1 MMKSKLILAI
11 SFLMMA
17 FTSQAQ
23 TEVYGD
29 LQPLH
34 VDGNNLKDPF
44 GNKVVLHGVMDTPSP
59 YFNGNRWGGSCKTD
73 DDAKRAVRYF
83 NLLFDAITDHD
94 QGAYCTLFRL
104 HLDPCWLNTSSS
116 MAAGFTKV
124 DGKVYDPNGTEV
136 SGEANI
142 SNFSEASLKQFL
154 KSCYIPIAEKALAHG
169 LYIIM
174 RPPGVFPSKVK
185 VGDYYNDYIMKVWD
199 IVTQDETVKKYA
211 GQIMIELGNEPVS
224 LVGADGNDSENA
236 LHDFFQPVVDKMR
249 ANGYNGVI
257 WVPGTGWQ
265 ANYRNYAK
273 CPITGPNIGYAVHN
287 YVGWYNGNDRNYS
300 AADKAS
306 YAESFRE
313 SCPIIGT
320 NPIVITEVDW
330 SPEKEGTGHYNEHGE
345 WVLSNYGTWAT
356 GTTSKWGSAYK
367 YLLDK
372 FDNISMTLSGTA
384 CYIDIDS
391 YWKYNKKKVVPA
403 FKTAMEKNGLDPAEG
418 SGVACMEWYADYAKV
433 DYSAAERYQPV
444 QQIDNPVDVKNGAF
458 VDDILYANTV
468 TKSSS
473 SAFKAAFK
481 MKAGGFAGW
490 RYEEEEGV
498 NLSYYKYLC
507 INFVNKVTGDVK
519 LRIYDSSNYW
529 DDCYTVSLRGQKE
542 VKIDLS
548 QLTTASGRA
557 IDLEHVRMIGLRAGS
572 ELTVYMKDAFLSV
585 DGENPA
591 TGIDGVEAGDEAE
604 DGTHYSVGG
613 QLIPSSQAGVH
624 IVRMKDGK
632 AKKVIK

>member
-1 MMKSKLILAI
+1 
-11 SFLMMA
+11 
-17 FTSQAQ
+17 
-23 TEVYGD
+23 
-29 LQPLH
+29 
-34 VDGNNLKDPF
+34 
-44 GNKVVLHGVMDTPSP
+44 
-59 YFNGNRWGGSCKTD
+59 
-73 DDAKRAVRYF
+73 
-83 NLLFDAITDHD
+83 
-94 QGAYCTLFRL
+94 
-104 HLDPCWLNTSSS
+104 
-116 MAAGFTKV
+116 
-124 DGKVYDPNGTEV
+124 
-136 SGEANI
+136 
-142 SNFSEASLKQFL
+142 
-154 KSCYIPIAEKALAHG
+154 
-169 LYIIM
+169 
-174 RPPGVFPSKVK
+174 
-185 VGDYYNDYIMKVWD
+185 
-199 IVTQDETVKKYA
+199 
-211 GQIMIELGNEPVS
+211 MIELGNEPVS
-224 LVGADGNDSENA
+224 LVGADGKDSESA

-287 YVGWYNGNDRNYS
+287 YVGWYNGNDRTYS
-300 AADKAS
+300 ATDKAN

-372 FDNISMTLSGTA
+372 FGNISMTLSGTG

-507 INFVNKVTGDVK
+507 INFVQKVTGDVK

-542 VKIDLS
+542 AKIDLS
-548 QLTTASGRA
+548 QLTTASGRP
-557 IDLEHVRMIGLRAGS
+557 IDLEHVRIIGLRAGS
-572 ELTVYMKDAFLSV
+572 DMTVYMKDAFLSV

-604 DGTHYSVGG
+604 VGAHYSVGG
-613 QLIPSSQAGVH
+613 QLIPSSQAGLH
-624 IVRMKDGK
+624 IVKMKDGK

>member
-1 MMKSKLILAI
+1 MKRPKLFIAVTMM
-11 SFLMMA
+11 MMA
-17 FTSQAQ
+17 LTSQAQ

-34 VDGNNLKDPF
+34 VDGNNLKDPS

-59 YFNGNRWGGSCKTD
+59 YFNNNRWGNSCKSD

-83 NLLFDAITDHD
+83 NILFDAITDHD
-94 QGAYCTLFRL
+94 QGAYCNLFRL
-104 HLDPCWLNTSSS
+104 HLDPCWLNTSAT
-116 MAAGFTKV
+116 MAPGFTQS
-124 DGKVYDPNGTEV
+124 DGKTYDPNGTEV

-142 SNFSEASLKQFL
+142 SKFSEASLRQFL
-154 KSCYIPIAEKALAHG
+154 KSCYIPIAENALAHG

-224 LVGADGNDSENA
+224 LVDANGQDTEKA

-249 ANGYNGVI
+249 ANGYEGVI

-273 CPITGPNIGYAVHN
+273 QPITGANIGYAVHN
-287 YVGWYNGNDRNYS
+287 YVGWYGGSDRTFS
-300 AADKAS
+300 AADKEA
-306 YAESFRE
+306 YAEEFRA
-313 SCPIIGT
+313 SCPIMGT

-330 SPEKEGTGHYNEHGE
+330 SPEKEGTGHYNEHGD

-356 GTTSKWGSAYK
+356 GSTSKWGSAYK
-367 YLLDK
+367 YMLDK
-372 FDNISMTLSGTA
+372 FENVSMTLSGTA

-403 FKTAMEKNGLDPAEG
+403 FKTAMEANGLDPAEG

-433 DYSAAERYQPV
+433 NYPADHRYQPV
-444 QQIDNPVDVKNGAF
+444 QQIDDPVDLKNGAF

-468 TKSSS
+468 TKSTATT
-473 SAFKAAFK
+473 AFKAAFK

-498 NLSYYKYLC
+498 NLSYYKYLN
-507 INFVNKVTGDVK
+507 ISFVSRITGDVK
-519 LRIYDSSNYW
+519 LRIYDSANYW
-529 DDCYTVSLRGQKE
+529 DDCCTISLRGLKDT
-542 VKIDLS
+542 KIDLS
-548 QLTTASGRA
+548 QLKTDSGRP

-572 ELTVYMKDAFLSV
+572 DMTVYLKDIFLSV
-585 DGENPA
+585 DGETPA
-591 TGIDGVEAGDEAE
+591 TAIDAVEAVSKGESVS
-604 DGTHYSVGG
+604 YSIGG
-613 QLIPSSQAGVH
+613 QVIPASQAGVH
-624 IVRMKDGK
+624 IVKTKDGK
-632 AKKVIK
+632 AKKVIR